1 MKRNIFLITYID
13 EGVFMTRKLFSLI
26 ALIGLGFSMQVHAGA
41 KSDFINAVKK
51 HCGKSD
57 GDAAALATPG
67 RAGNVIKL
75 KTCSGSTVQVAP
87 DCSLPC
93 KDASSSIG
101 G

>member
-1 MKRNIFLITYID
+1 MTKRF
-13 EGVFMTRKLFSLI
+13 FSLLAI
-26 ALIGLGFSMQVHAGA
+26 VLLGFTLQVHAGA
-41 KSDFINAVKK
+41 KSDFISSVKK

-75 KTCSGSTVQVAP
+75 KTCSGSSVQVAP

>member
-1 MKRNIFLITYID
+1 MSKA
-13 EGVFMTRKLFSLI
+13 LFSFAVLF
-26 ALIGLGFSMQVHAGA
+26 ALIFSMQANAGA
-41 KSDFINAVKK
+41 KDDFINAVKK

-57 GDAAALATPG
+57 ADAGALATPG

-75 KTCSGSTVQVAP
+75 KTCSGDSVEVAP
-87 DCSLPC
+87 DCKLPC

>member
-1 MKRNIFLITYID
+1 
-13 EGVFMTRKLFSLI
+13 MTKKLFSLVT
-26 ALIGLGFSMQVHAGA
+26 LVGLVAFSTQVHAGA
-41 KSDFINAVKK
+41 KDDFINAVKK

-57 GDAAALATPG
+57 ADAAALATPG

-75 KTCSGSTVQVAP
+75 KTCSGTTVQISS
-87 DCSLPC
+87 DCSVPC

>member
-1 MKRNIFLITYID
+1 
-13 EGVFMTRKLFSLI
+13 MTKKIFSLI
-26 ALIGLGFSMQVHAGA
+26 FLVGLGLQPQAFAGA
-41 KSDFINAVKK
+41 KDDFINAVKQ

-75 KTCSGSTVQVAP
+75 KTCSGSTVQIAP

>member
-1 MKRNIFLITYID
+1 
-13 EGVFMTRKLFSLI
+13 MTKTAFSFI
-26 ALIGLGFSMQVHAGA
+26 ALLALAISTPAMAGA
-41 KSDFINAVKK
+41 KDDFIAAVKK

-57 GDAAALATPG
+57 ADAAALATPG

-75 KTCSGSTVQVAP
+75 KTCSGTTVEIAP
-87 DCSLPC
+87 DCKVPC